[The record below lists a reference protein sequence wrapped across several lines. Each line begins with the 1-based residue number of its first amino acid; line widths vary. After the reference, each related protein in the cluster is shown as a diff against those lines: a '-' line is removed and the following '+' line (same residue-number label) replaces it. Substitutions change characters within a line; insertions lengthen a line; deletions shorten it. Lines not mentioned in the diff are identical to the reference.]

1 MTTDAI
7 TVVPDGSVT
16 TPKGYEAGA
25 TYAGLKVQRDG
36 VLDLGIL
43 VSRRPAAVAGTFTV
57 SNIKSPSV
65 TLSQN
70 RLRPGKARA
79 VVANSG
85 CANTCVGDQGYKDA
99 EESTALAARHLG
111 MSSDEFLMCST
122 GLIGAELPMALIRA
136 GIPKI
141 TLSPNGGHD
150 FANAIRTTDKF
161 AKALAVTFDLGG
173 TRVSIGGCAKGAG
186 MIHPQMATMLAFV
199 TTDAAVES
207 SFLQACLSEVADS
220 TFNMISVD
228 GDMSTN
234 DTLLLFANGAAGGPT
249 VRAGT
254 PEAARFQQ
262 ALHHVCRHL
271 SHEIVRDGE
280 GATKVMEVTVA
291 GARTLEDARV
301 AARSISSSLLVK
313 AAVHGNDPNW
323 GRIMMAVGKSRA
335 YLEDDKIAVYL
346 NDVCLMEHGLP
357 IPFFR
362 EAVVLSM
369 RSNPTVRFRV
379 ELNVGKASAT
389 AWGCDIS
396 QEYVHFNS
404 AYVT

>member
-1 MTTDAI
+1 MTQNAI
-7 TVVPDGSVT
+7 TVLQDGSVT
-16 TPKGYEAGA
+16 SAKGFEAGA

-36 VLDLGIL
+36 VVDLGIL
-43 VSRRPAAVAGTFTV
+43 LSRRPAAVAGMFTV
-57 SNIKSPSV
+57 SNIRSPSV
-65 TLSQN
+65 TLSQR
-70 RLRPGKARA
+70 RLAVGKAHG

-85 CANTCVGDQGYKDA
+85 CANTCVGEQGYKDA
-99 EESTALAARHLG
+99 EESTALAAKHLG
-111 MSSDEFLMCST
+111 LTPDEIVMCST

-141 TLSPNGGHD
+141 TLSPTGGHD

-161 AKALAVTFDLGG
+161 GKEIAVAVDIGG
-173 TRVSIGGCAKGAG
+173 ARVTLGGCAKGAG
-186 MIHPQMATMLAFV
+186 MIHPQMATMLAFL
-199 TTDAAVES
+199 TTDANVEP
-207 SFLQACLSEVADS
+207 SFLKEALKEAVDA
-220 TFNMISVD
+220 TFNMVSVD

-234 DTLLLFANGAAGGPT
+234 DTVLLFANGAAGGPAI
-249 VRAGT
+249 RAGT
-254 PEAARFQQ
+254 PDAAKFQQ
-262 ALHHVCRHL
+262 ALHHVSRHL

-291 GARTLEDARV
+291 GARTLADARV

-323 GRIMMAVGKSRA
+323 GRIMMALGKSQA
-335 YLEDDKIAVYL
+335 YLEDDKIGVYL

-362 EAVVLSM
+362 EAVVASM

-379 ELNVGKASAT
+379 ELNIGSASAT